1 MAPKPQGREVNLSRI
16 LTLLDNAANARVLEE
31 LLARRHEVVHAPV
44 EDVDLA
50 IVDSAS
56 VPAHAEFL
64 RARKHA
70 EDPVFFPV
78 LLVTT
83 RQNANIFSGPLAS
96 LADEI
101 VLTPVEKV
109 ELFARVEMLLRARR
123 LSLELRLRKDDLE
136 AFIHAM
142 THDLRAPLRT
152 VSGFAE
158 AMVED
163 QGARLDA
170 TAKRHLERI
179 QGAVRQ
185 MWELIE
191 SLVAFSRIG
200 RKAVKMKTVDLND
213 AIDRC
218 LQEMRQEIEA
228 HHAEVVRCG
237 DLGQVEADPS
247 LLKIA
252 ICNLISNGVK
262 YVDHGVTPRVE
273 ISVKHEGGRV
283 RLTFRDNGIGLKE
296 EDYNRIFTPF
306 VRLHGEEDYPGLGL
320 GLSATR
326 KVVEII
332 GGQSGV
338 ESEPGKGSTFWIE
351 LAAGGAQ

>member
-1 MAPKPQGREVNLSRI
+1 MSRI

-31 LLARRHEVVHAPV
+31 LLARKHEVVHAPV
-44 EDVDLA
+44 EDADLA

-64 RARKHA
+64 RARKQA

-83 RQNANIFSGPLAS
+83 RQNAGIFAGPLAA

-152 VSGFAE
+152 VSGFAD

-163 QGARLDA
+163 QAERLDA
-170 TAKRHLERI
+170 KGRRQLERI
-179 QGAVRQ
+179 QAAVGQ

-200 RKAVKMKTVDLND
+200 RKAVKMETVNLDQ
-213 AIDRC
+213 AVDRC
-218 LQEMRQEIEA
+218 VTEMRQEIEER
-228 HHAEVVRCG
+228 HAEVVRCG
-237 DLGQVEADPS
+237 ELGAADADPS

-252 ICNLISNGVK
+252 ICNLIANAIK
-262 YVDHGVTPRVE
+262 YVDKNVKPHVE
-273 ISVKHEGGRV
+273 IAAVHSGGKV
-283 RLTFRDNGIGLKE
+283 HLEFRDNGIGLRE
-296 EDYNRIFTPF
+296 EDQQRIFTPF

-338 ESEPGKGSTFWIE
+338 ISEPGKGSTFWIE
-351 LAAGGAQ
+351 LAAGGAE

>member
-1 MAPKPQGREVNLSRI
+1 LSRI
-16 LTLLDNAANARVLEE
+16 LTLLDNAANARILRD
-31 LLARRHEVVHAPV
+31 LLARHHEVIATPS
-44 EDVDLA
+44 DDTDLA
-50 IVDSAS
+50 IIDAAS
-56 VPAHAEFL
+56 VNAHAEFL
-64 RARKHA
+64 RERKRA

-78 LLVTT
+78 LLVTA
-83 RQNANIFSGPLAS
+83 RQNAGIYSGPIAN

-109 ELFARVEMLLRARR
+109 ELFARIEMLLRARR

-158 AMVED
+158 AMAED
-163 QGARLDA
+163 QGERLNDDG
-170 TAKRHLERI
+170 RRQLDRI

-200 RKAVKMKTVDLND
+200 RKAVKMKTVDLD
-213 AIDRC
+213 LAIENC
-218 LQEMRQEIEA
+218 VKEMKQEIEMRGA
-228 HHAEVVRCG
+228 
-237 DLGQVEADPS
+237 QVEKCGQLGLAEADSS

-252 ICNLISNGVK
+252 ICNLLSNAIK
-262 YVDHGVTPRVE
+262 YVDKGVTPHVE
-273 ISVKHEGGRV
+273 ISALRGGGKV
-283 RLTFRDNGIGLKE
+283 HLQFRDNGIGLRE
-296 EDYNRIFTPF
+296 EDQQKIFTPF

-338 ESEPGKGSTFWIE
+338 VSAPGKGSTFWIE

>member
-1 MAPKPQGREVNLSRI
+1 LSRV
-16 LTLLDNAANARVLEE
+16 LTLLDNAANARMVRE
-31 LLARRHEVVHAPV
+31 LLAPRHDVIGVPF
-44 EDVDLA
+44 EDADLA
-50 IVDSAS
+50 IIDAAS
-56 VPAHAEFL
+56 VNAHAEFL
-64 RARKHA
+64 RERKRA

-78 LLVTT
+78 LLVTA
-83 RQNANIFSGPLAS
+83 RQNAGIYTGPLAS

-109 ELFARVEMLLRARR
+109 ELFARIEMLLRARR

-158 AMVED
+158 AMAED
-163 QGARLDA
+163 QRELLNADGR
-170 TAKRHLERI
+170 RHLDRI
-179 QGAVRQ
+179 QAAVRQ

-200 RKAVKMKTVDLND
+200 RKAVKMKTVDLD
-213 AIDRC
+213 LAVETC
-218 LQEMRQEIEA
+218 VKEMKREIET
-228 HHAEVVRCG
+228 CG
-237 DLGQVEADPS
+237 AQVQKRGELGLAEADPS

-252 ICNLISNGVK
+252 ICNLISNAIK
-262 YVDHGVTPRVE
+262 YVEKGIAPHLE
-273 ISVKHEGGRV
+273 ISALRGGGKV
-283 RLTFRDNGIGLKE
+283 HLQFRDNGIGLRE
-296 EDYNRIFTPF
+296 EDQQKIFTPF

-326 KVVEII
+326 KVIEII

-338 ESEPGKGSTFWIE
+338 VSAPGKGSTFWIE

>member
-1 MAPKPQGREVNLSRI
+1 VTRI
-16 LTLLDNAANARVLEE
+16 LTLLDNAANARVLHP
-31 LLARRHEVVHAPV
+31 LLATRHDVVSTPV
-44 EDVDLA
+44 DDADLA
-50 IVDSAS
+50 IVDAAS
-56 VPAHAEFL
+56 FNTHAEFL
-64 RARKHA
+64 RLRKQS

-78 LLVTT
+78 LLVTA
-83 RQNANIFSGPLAS
+83 RQNAGIYSGPLAS

-136 AFIHAM
+136 SFIHAM

-158 AMVED
+158 AIAED
-163 QGARLDA
+163 QGERLDA
-170 TAKRHLERI
+170 AGRHQLDRI
-179 QGAVRQ
+179 QTAVRQ

-191 SLVAFSRIG
+191 SLAEFSRIG
-200 RKAVKMKTVDLND
+200 RKALKMKTVDLD
-213 AIDRC
+213 QAVKIC
-218 LQEMRQEIEA
+218 LMEMRREIEMRG
-228 HHAEVVRCG
+228 AEIET
-237 DLGQVEADPS
+237 LGALGEAEADPS

-252 ICNLISNGVK
+252 ICNLISNAIK
-262 YVDHGVTPRVE
+262 YVEKDVAPHLE
-273 ISVKHEGGRV
+273 ISALRGAGKVH
-283 RLTFRDNGIGLKE
+283 LQFHDNGIGLRE
-296 EDYNRIFTPF
+296 EDQAKIFTPF

-326 KVVEII
+326 KVIEII

-338 ESEPGKGSTFWIE
+338 YSTPGQGSTFWIE

>member
-1 MAPKPQGREVNLSRI
+1 VSRI
-16 LTLLDNAANARVLEE
+16 LTLLDNAANARVLGE
-31 LLARRHEVVHAPV
+31 LLAPRHDVITAPL
-44 EDVDLA
+44 DDADLA
-50 IVDSAS
+50 IIDATS
-56 VPAHAEFL
+56 VNAHGGFL
-64 RARKHA
+64 RERKRA

-78 LLVTT
+78 LLVSA
-83 RQNANIFSGPLAS
+83 RQNAGVYSGPLAN

-109 ELFARVEMLLRARR
+109 ELFARIEMLLRARR

-142 THDLRAPLRT
+142 THDFRAPLRT

-158 AMVED
+158 AMAED
-163 QGARLDA
+163 QGERLNADGRRRLD
-170 TAKRHLERI
+170 RI
-179 QGAVRQ
+179 QAAVRQ

-200 RKAVKMKTVDLND
+200 RKAVRMKTVDLD
-213 AIDRC
+213 LAVESC
-218 LQEMRQEIEA
+218 VKELKQEIET
-228 HHAEVVRCG
+228 CG
-237 DLGQVEADPS
+237 AQVEKCGELGLAEADSS

-252 ICNLISNGVK
+252 VCNLISNAIK
-262 YVDHGVTPRVE
+262 YVDKGVAPHLE
-273 ISVKHEGGRV
+273 ISALRREDKVH
-283 RLTFRDNGIGLKE
+283 LQFRDNGIGLRE
-296 EDYNRIFTPF
+296 EDQQRIFTPF

-338 ESEPGKGSTFWIE
+338 ASAPGKGSTFWIE

>member
-1 MAPKPQGREVNLSRI
+1 MSRI
-16 LTLLDNAANARVLEE
+16 LTLLDNAANARVLAT
-31 LLARRHEVVHAPV
+31 LLKPGHEVVSTPAD
-44 EDVDLA
+44 DVDLA
-50 IVDSAS
+50 IVDPASA
-56 VPAHAEFL
+56 HRYAEL
-64 RARKHA
+64 LSTRKRA

-78 LLVTT
+78 LLVTS
-83 RQNANIFSGPLAS
+83 RRHAGVFGGPLAA

-109 ELFARVEMLLRARR
+109 ELFARLEMLLRARR

-152 VSGFAE
+152 VSGFAD
-158 AMVED
+158 AMSED
-163 QGARLDA
+163 QGERLDA
-170 TAKRHLERI
+170 SGRHQLDRI
-179 QGAVRQ
+179 QSAVRQ

-191 SLVAFSRIG
+191 SLVEFSRIG
-200 RKAVKMKTVDLND
+200 RRAVKMKNVDLDLAVTTCVN
-213 AIDRC
+213 
-218 LQEMRQEIEA
+218 EMRREIEMRG
-228 HHAEVVRCG
+228 AEIEMRG
-237 DLGQVEADPS
+237 QLGQAEADPS

-252 ICNLISNGVK
+252 ICNLISNGIK
-262 YVDHGVTPRVE
+262 YVAKDVIPHLE
-273 ISVKHEGGRV
+273 ISALRGAGKVHV
-283 RLTFRDNGIGLKE
+283 QFRDNGIGLRE
-296 EDYNRIFTPF
+296 EDQQKIFTPF

-326 KVVEII
+326 KVIEII

-338 ESEPGKGSTFWIE
+338 ISSPGQGSTFWIE

>member
-1 MAPKPQGREVNLSRI
+1 MSRI
-16 LTLLDNAANARVLEE
+16 LTLLDNAANSRVLEE
-31 LLARRHEVVHAPV
+31 LLARSHEVTRVPL

-50 IVDSAS
+50 IIDGASA
-56 VPAHAEFL
+56 PAHADFL

-83 RQNANIFSGPLAS
+83 RQNASVFAGPLAT

-123 LSLELRLRKDDLE
+123 LSLELRLRRDDLE

-163 QGARLDA
+163 QAERLDA
-170 TAKRHLERI
+170 TGRRQLQRI

-200 RKAVKMKTVDLND
+200 RRAVKMKTVDLNQ
-213 AIDRC
+213 AVDRC
-218 LQEMRQEIEA
+218 VVEMRAEIESR
-228 HHAEVVRCG
+228 HAKVMRSG
-237 DLGQVEADPS
+237 DLGDAQADPN

-252 ICNLISNGVK
+252 ICNLVSNGIK
-262 YVDHGVTPRVE
+262 YVDKGVAPLLE
-273 ISVKHEGGRV
+273 ISARHEDGKV
-283 RLTFRDNGIGLKE
+283 RLNFHDNGIGLKE
-296 EDYNRIFTPF
+296 EDQSRIFTPF

-332 GGQSGV
+332 GGQTGV
-338 ESEPGKGSTFWIE
+338 DSAPGKGSTFWIE